1 MDEKDKNR
9 YETLPIPT
17 YDEATS
23 SRPGSSQS
31 RVGPA
36 EVSDD
41 AERQGLLRY
50 AGRHDPSSASR
61 YAPPAV
67 ESARSSLDL
76 PSLDSLDGESADG
89 LQQEMQQMEVEEPN
103 SDNGSHRSL
112 LTYRFSK
119 RITSFTNSFSS
130 LTLPSLRQYIPAI
143 RWPSM
148 NLMGSDDRVV
158 VLGRLFGAFLII
170 SVAYVLIASDVISFR
185 SRTSLG
191 QMYNPESVRIFVQQA
206 MNENGKIQEYLEY
219 ITRYPHMAGTEG
231 NFVLGEWVQELF
243 KQSELEETSLER
255 FDVYLNYPKQG
266 GRKVAITEPPE
277 MTWEAV
283 IEEDLA
289 YSNPPR
295 PQTDVF
301 HGHSKAGNV
310 TGPLIY
316 ANYGSR
322 EDFQKLEEAGISL
335 KGAIVLVRYYG
346 TQGDR
351 ALKVKAAE
359 LAGAAGC
366 IIYSDPAQDG
376 FVQGKVW
383 PEGRYMPADGVQR
396 GAVSLMSWVVGDV
409 LSPGWA
415 STPGEKR
422 RQSPTDSSGLN
433 HIPSLPLAWRDAQR
447 LLQSL
452 QGHGQK
458 VDADW
463 QGGVPDVEWWSGDSS
478 SPSVNLMNLQDEEV
492 YQPIYNVLG
501 RINGWEQSEKKIIVG
516 NHRDAWCFGGADPGS
531 GTAILLEVV
540 RVFGEL
546 RKRGWRPLRTIEFA
560 SWDGEEYNLIG
571 STEHVENR
579 LDDLRQN
586 GFAYL
591 NVDVGVVGSDF
602 HAAASPLF
610 ERALLRV
617 LDRTSDPLTNR
628 TLREIWDEKKT
639 GLEGLGAGS
648 DYVAFQDIA
657 GTSSIDMS
665 FKGPHY
671 PYHSCYDNYEWMDRF
686 GDPDF
691 AYHKLMGEVWAL
703 LILEIADRPIL
714 PFDMEAYAR
723 AVSRYVNDLEDYGR
737 EKGAPW
743 GGDKPM
749 WDLSPLRHASEYFE
763 ERAKVFHEWDM
774 AWNQVVFG
782 SGGAFESNVMALKRM
797 SHNSQMAEFETHL
810 LDLAEGGGVS
820 GDRLP
825 CIGVFSNGVPQLPGR
840 TQFKH
845 VIFAPQAW
853 SGYDEAF
860 FPSIRDAMDAGDWI
874 EAQRQVEKV
883 ASILSTAV
891 NDLVHVT

>member
-1 MDEKDKNR
+1 MAEKDKNR
-9 YETLPIPT
+9 YQNLPIPT

-23 SRPGSSQS
+23 SRPTSSQS
-31 RVGPA
+31 RVGP
-36 EVSDD
+36 EEISDD

-50 AGRHDPSSASR
+50 SNRNDPSSASR
-61 YAPPAV
+61 YAPPTV

-76 PSLDSLDGESADG
+76 PSLDGLDRASIDSLR
-89 LQQEMQQMEVEEPN
+89 QEMQQMEVEEPN

-119 RITSFTNSFSS
+119 RITIFTNSFSS
-130 LTLPSLRQYIPAI
+130 LNFPSLRRYIPSI
-143 RWPSM
+143 RWPSL
-148 NLMGSDDRVV
+148 NFRGSDNHVIL
-158 VLGRLFGAFLII
+158 LGRLFGAFLIV
-170 SVAYVLIASDVISFR
+170 SVAYLLIASDIMSFR
-185 SRTSLG
+185 SQASLA
-191 QMYNPESVRIFVQQA
+191 QMYNPESVRIFVQES

-231 NFVLGEWVQELF
+231 NYILGEWVQELF
-243 KQSELEETSLER
+243 KQSELEDINMER
-255 FDVYLNYPKQG
+255 FDVYLNYPRQG
-266 GRKVAITEPPE
+266 GRKVAIIEPPDLR
-277 MTWEAV
+277 WEAV
-283 IEEDLA
+283 IEEELA
-289 YSNPPR
+289 YDNPPR
-295 PQTDVF
+295 QQTDVF
-301 HGHSKAGNV
+301 HGHSKAANV

-322 EDFQKLEEAGISL
+322 EDFQKLEDSGISL
-335 KGAIVLVRYYG
+335 KGAVVLVRHYG

-383 PEGRYMPADGVQR
+383 PDGRYMSADAVQR

-422 RQSPTDSSGLN
+422 RLSPTESTGLN
-433 HIPSLPLAWRDAQR
+433 QIPSIPIAWRDAQH

-452 QGHGQK
+452 KGHGQQ
-458 VDADW
+458 VAEDW
-463 QGGVPDVEWWSGDSS
+463 RGGVPDVDWWSGDSK
-478 SPSVNLMNLQDEEV
+478 SPIVHLMNLQDEETF
-492 YQPIYNVLG
+492 QPIYNVLG
-501 RINGWEQSEKKIIVG
+501 RINGWEQSEKRVIVG
-516 NHRDAWCFGGADPGS
+516 NHRDAWCFGGVDPGS
-531 GTAILLEVV
+531 GTAIMLEVV

-579 LDDLRQN
+579 LDELRRD

-591 NVDVGVVGSDF
+591 NVDMGVIGSDF

-617 LDRTSDPLTNR
+617 LDRTSDPVANR
-628 TLREIWDEKKT
+628 TLREIWDEKNI

-648 DYVAFQDIA
+648 DYVAFQDIV

-671 PYHSCYDNYEWMDRF
+671 PYHSCYDNYEWVSKF

-714 PFDMEAYAR
+714 PYDMKAYAR
-723 AVSRYVNDLEDYGR
+723 AVSRYVSDLEDYGKK
-737 EKGAPW
+737 KGAPW
-743 GGDKPM
+743 GGDKPL
-749 WDLSPLRHASEYFE
+749 WDLSPLQHASQYFE
-763 ERAKVFHEWDM
+763 ERAKIFHEWDT

-782 SGGAFESNVMALKRM
+782 SGGAFETNVMAIRRM
-797 SHNSQMAEFETHL
+797 SHNSRMAEFETHL
-810 LDLAEGGGVS
+810 LDLEDGGGVNASYSHLMYTSLTSFCSYLAEHNLNTLSLLPKHGLDTMKRSFRVS
-820 GDRLP
+820 GMQWMQVTGKRPKSKLRKSP
-825 CIGVFSNGVPQLPGR
+825 
-840 TQFKH
+840 
-845 VIFAPQAW
+845 IFCP
-853 SGYDEAF
+853 
-860 FPSIRDAMDAGDWI
+860 R
-874 EAQRQVEKV
+874 R
-883 ASILSTAV
+883 
-891 NDLVHVT
+891 

>member
-1 MDEKDKNR
+1 MEEKDKNR

-17 YDEATS
+17 YEEATS
-23 SRPGSSQS
+23 SRPNSSQS
-31 RVGPA
+31 RVGPE

-50 AGRHDPSSASR
+50 SNRHDSSSAGR
-61 YAPPAV
+61 YAPPTV

-76 PSLDSLDGESADG
+76 PSLDGLDRTSVDG
-89 LQQEMQQMEVEEPN
+89 LRQEMQQMEVEEPN
-103 SDNGSHRSL
+103 GDNGSHRSL

-130 LTLPSLRQYIPAI
+130 LTLHSLRQYIPAI
-143 RWPSM
+143 KWPSIRFQ
-148 NLMGSDDRVV
+148 GSDNYVV
-158 VLGRLFGAFLII
+158 LLGRLFGVFLII

-185 SRTSLG
+185 SRASLG
-191 QMYNPESVRIFVQQA
+191 QMYNPESIRIFVQQS
-206 MNENGKIQEYLEY
+206 MNEDGKMQEYLEY
-219 ITRYPHMAGTEG
+219 ITRYPHIAGTEG

-243 KQSELEETSLER
+243 KQSELEDVNMER
-255 FDVYLNYPKQG
+255 FDVYLNYPKPG
-266 GRKVAITEPPE
+266 GRKVAIVSPPE
-277 MTWEAV
+277 MRWEAL

-289 YSNPPR
+289 YSDPPR
-295 PQTDVF
+295 QQTDVF

-310 TGPLIY
+310 TGRLIY

-322 EDFQKLEEAGISL
+322 EDFKKLEDSGISL
-335 KGAIVLVRYYG
+335 KGAIALVRYYG

-383 PEGRYMPADGVQR
+383 PDGRYMPADAVQR

-415 STPGEKR
+415 STPGDKR
-422 RQSPTDSSGLN
+422 RQSPMESSGLN
-433 HIPSLPLAWRDAQR
+433 QIPSIPVAWRDAQH

-452 QGHGQK
+452 KGHGQK
-458 VDADW
+458 VAEDW
-463 QGGVPDVEWWSGDSS
+463 QGGVPDVEWWSGDSG
-478 SPSVNLMNLQDEEV
+478 SPVVNLINMQDEEV

-531 GTAILLEVV
+531 GTAVMLEVV

-579 LDDLRQN
+579 LDELRKD

-602 HAAASPLF
+602 RAAASPLF

-617 LDRTSDPLTNR
+617 LDRTSDPVSNR

-671 PYHSCYDNYEWMDRF
+671 PYHSCYDNYDWMAKF

-703 LILEIADRPIL
+703 LILEVADRPIM

-723 AVSRYVNDLEDYGR
+723 AVSRYVTGLEDYGR

-749 WDLSPLRHASEYFE
+749 WDLSPLRRASEYFE
-763 ERAKVFHEWDM
+763 ERAKIFHEWDT

-782 SGGAFESNVMALKRM
+782 SGGAFETNVMAIRRM
-797 SHNSQMAEFETHL
+797 SHNSRMAEFETHL
-810 LDLAEGGGVS
+810 LDLEEGGGVS
-820 GDRLP
+820 VVILSFN
-825 CIGVFSNGVPQLPGR
+825 CVFSNEVLQLHGR

-845 VIFAPQAW
+845 IIFAPQVW
-853 SGYDEAF
+853 SGYDEAY
-860 FPSIRDAMDAGDWI
+860 FPSIRDAMDAGDWK
-874 EAQRQVEKV
+874 EAQKQVEKV

-891 NDLVHVT
+891 KELVTFT

>member
-1 MDEKDKNR
+1 
-9 YETLPIPT
+9 
-17 YDEATS
+17 
-23 SRPGSSQS
+23 
-31 RVGPA
+31 
-36 EVSDD
+36 
-41 AERQGLLRY
+41 
-50 AGRHDPSSASR
+50 
-61 YAPPAV
+61 
-67 ESARSSLDL
+67 
-76 PSLDSLDGESADG
+76 
-89 LQQEMQQMEVEEPN
+89 
-103 SDNGSHRSL
+103 
-112 LTYRFSK
+112 
-119 RITSFTNSFSS
+119 
-130 LTLPSLRQYIPAI
+130 
-143 RWPSM
+143 
-148 NLMGSDDRVV
+148 
-158 VLGRLFGAFLII
+158 
-170 SVAYVLIASDVISFR
+170 
-185 SRTSLG
+185 
-191 QMYNPESVRIFVQQA
+191 MYNPESVRIFVQQS
-206 MNENGKIQEYLEY
+206 MNENGKMQEYLEY
-219 ITRYPHMAGTEG
+219 ITRYPHIAGTEG

-243 KQSELEETSLER
+243 KQSELEDVNMER
-255 FDVYLNYPKQG
+255 FDVYLNYPKPG
-266 GRKVAITEPPE
+266 GRKVAIISPPE
-277 MTWEAV
+277 MRWEAV
-283 IEEDLA
+283 IEEELA

-295 PQTDVF
+295 QQTDVF

-322 EDFQKLEEAGISL
+322 EDFKKLESSGISL

-376 FVQGKVW
+376 FVQGTVW
-383 PEGRYMPADGVQR
+383 PDGRYMPADGVQR

-415 STPGEKR
+415 STPGDKK
-422 RQSPTDSSGLN
+422 RQSPMESSGLN
-433 HIPSLPLAWRDAQR
+433 QIPSIPVAWRDAQH

-452 QGHGQK
+452 KGHGEK
-458 VDADW
+458 VAEDW
-463 QGGVPDVEWWSGDSS
+463 RGGVPDVEWWSGDSN
-478 SPSVNLMNLQDEEV
+478 SPLVNLMNMQDEEV

-501 RINGWEQSEKKIIVG
+501 RINGWEQPEKKIIVG

-531 GTAILLEVV
+531 GTAVMLEVV

-579 LDDLRQN
+579 LDELRKD
-586 GFAYL
+586 GLAYL
-591 NVDVGVVGSDF
+591 NVDIGVVGSDF
-602 HAAASPLF
+602 RAAASPLF

-617 LDRTSDPLTNR
+617 LDRTSDPRSNR
-628 TLREIWDEKKT
+628 TLREIWDEKKI

-657 GTSSIDMS
+657 GTSSIDIS
-665 FKGPHY
+665 FNGPPY
-671 PYHSCYDNYEWMDRF
+671 PYHSCYDTYDWMAKF

-703 LILEIADRPIL
+703 LILEIADRPIM

-723 AVSRYVNDLEDYGR
+723 AVLRYVTGLEDYGR

-763 ERAKVFHEWDM
+763 ERAKIFHEWDT

-782 SGGAFESNVMALKRM
+782 SGGAFETNVMANRRM
-797 SHNSQMAEFETHL
+797 RHNSRMAEFETHL
-810 LDLAEGGGVS
+810 LDLEEGGGVS
-820 GDRLP
+820 VVRLSFLLL
-825 CIGVFSNGVPQLPGR
+825 VF
-840 TQFKH
+840 
-845 VIFAPQAW
+845 
-853 SGYDEAF
+853 
-860 FPSIRDAMDAGDWI
+860 
-874 EAQRQVEKV
+874 
-883 ASILSTAV
+883 
-891 NDLVHVT
+891 